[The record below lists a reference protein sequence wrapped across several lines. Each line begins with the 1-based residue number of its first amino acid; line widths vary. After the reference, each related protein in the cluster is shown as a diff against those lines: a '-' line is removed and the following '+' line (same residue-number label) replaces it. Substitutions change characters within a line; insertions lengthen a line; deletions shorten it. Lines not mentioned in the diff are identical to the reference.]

1 MQRLTLK
8 LCLLLLV
15 ALVAAPAFGQNLD
28 GANVTV
34 NYLYPEINDIYEV
47 LGTGTVTSSGF
58 TVNSFGQN
66 NFTVFPTDLTLVNVA
81 GENIT
86 FTGADFNGYGVVVNS
101 GGAPITGITLIVNNI
116 PGFNASDVTFDG
128 TNVYV
133 NLQGLVDPYIDGT
146 NGPPDLE
153 IGLEFGSTGTV
164 PEPSSLLLL
173 GSGALG
179 LLSFARRRMRG

>member
-8 LCLLLLV
+8 LCLLLVV
-15 ALVAAPAFGQNLD
+15 ALVAVPALAQGLD

-66 NFTVFPTDLTLVNVA
+66 DYTVYPNEITLTNVF
-81 GENIT
+81 GSNVT
-86 FTGADFNGYGVVVNS
+86 FTGADFNGYGLVVNS
-101 GGAPITGITLIVNNI
+101 GGAPITGVTLTINNI
-116 PGFNASDVTFDG
+116 PGFGLSDVTFNG
-128 TNVYV
+128 TNVWI
-133 NLQGLVDPYIDGT
+133 NLEGLTDPYIDGL

-153 IGLEFGSTGTV
+153 IGLEFGSATV

-173 GSGALG
+173 GSGAIALLG
-179 LLSFARRRMRG
+179 FARRKMRS